1 MMFRLLLT
9 SKLKNGQH
17 DISNVNL
24 LLSEP
29 KGWIIATPYLSI
41 KLSVALTD
49 VYKPLHGSKAI
60 N

>member
-1 MMFRLLLT
+1 MMSRLLLT

-17 DISNVNL
+17 DISNMNL

-29 KGWIIATPYLSI
+29 KSWIIATPYLSI

-49 VYKPLHGSKAI
+49 VYKPIHGFQS

>member
-24 LLSEP
+24 SLSEP
-29 KGWIIATPYLSI
+29 KG
-41 KLSVALTD
+41 
-49 VYKPLHGSKAI
+49 
-60 N
+60 

>member
-1 MMFRLLLT
+1 M
-9 SKLKNGQH
+9 KNGQH

-24 LLSEP
+24 SLSEP